1 MAFATFSFSLPTR
14 SRLFPLSIGAGIS
27 YLIGATLAEP
37 LGWAALAVT
46 VIGIIG
52 AWFFKSRNRQTFSY
66 FFSIFSIFKRYLIK
80 QKPPKTVD
88 FQQFRE
94 VSFYILNN
102 NILLIIIYRYFCAFF
117 THYCILSGYLKL
129 LFIREIIKSITP
141 RLNHTFRWGFN
152 KAIESVN
159 IIICWCGKS
168 YCSYCPKNCINY
180 IMD

>member
-1 MAFATFSFSLPTR
+1 MPYQVYHILPR
-14 SRLFPLSIGAGIS
+14 SARGQS
-27 YLIGATLAEP
+27 
-37 LGWAALAVT
+37 AARCGKKPVQLWQSVRY
-46 VIGIIG
+46 IH
-52 AWFFKSRNRQTFSY
+52 WFFKSRNRQTFSY

-80 QKPPKTVD
+80 QKPPKTDD

>member
-1 MAFATFSFSLPTR
+1 MCCYLWKLHEEVKKSRIHVLRMTSSFS
-14 SRLFPLSIGAGIS
+14 PL
-27 YLIGATLAEP
+27 
-37 LGWAALAVT
+37 
-46 VIGIIG
+46 
-52 AWFFKSRNRQTFSY
+52 
-66 FFSIFSIFKRYLIK
+66 
-80 QKPPKTVD
+80 KPPKTVD

-180 IMD
+180 IMDWWY

>member
-1 MAFATFSFSLPTR
+1 MRRKCSFLPTA
-14 SRLFPLSIGAGIS
+14 LFNLCGRGVHF
-27 YLIGATLAEP
+27 GATYS